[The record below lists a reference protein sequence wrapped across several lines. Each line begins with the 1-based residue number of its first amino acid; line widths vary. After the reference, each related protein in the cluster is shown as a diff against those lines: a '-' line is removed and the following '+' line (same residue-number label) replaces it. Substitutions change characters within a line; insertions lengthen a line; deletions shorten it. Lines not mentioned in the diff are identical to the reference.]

1 MYTVTKPGSRLDTGK
16 GHSGEQERCRLDL
29 GIQPEKASDLI
40 QTQYMEGGGVRW
52 GCGMHSKGS
61 DPPRA
66 LAGKGGIAERQ
77 GSSDRG
83 CSTCKEGSAV
93 SSARDD
99 AL

>member
-1 MYTVTKPGSRLDTGK
+1 M
-16 GHSGEQERCRLDL
+16 
-29 GIQPEKASDLI
+29 
-40 QTQYMEGGGVRW
+40 

-83 CSTCKEGSAV
+83 CSMCKEGAAV
-93 SSARDD
+93 SLAWDD